1 MSRLSLYKA
10 IKKLLTTNKQEI
22 VSVHGFQLSK
32 DDLSVYLKNFLSK
45 DQAEMMLKNINSSG
59 YLSDEIGKSLR
70 ELFLN
75 DNYDLYIKS
84 IHDTQI
90 ESIFTEGVRCYGTTS
105 LIGITNPSSIN
116 EVDLNNTIEKM
127 TELPVLISRIKGNNG
142 YSQGG
147 ICINGTLILQIE
159 KGSSKEEI
167 LYFNEDTQ
175 TYNIKPSYI
184 VGFIPVDEQKN
195 VKGWIYPNNVEKKVS
210 PSNR

>member
-1 MSRLSLYKA
+1 MSKLSLYKS
-10 IKKLLTTNKQEI
+10 IRKLLISNRQEMD
-22 VSVHGFQLSK
+22 SKHGFQLSK
-32 DDLSVYLKNFLSK
+32 KDLSDYLRNFLSK
-45 DQAEMMLKNINSSG
+45 EQSEMMLKNINSSG

-75 DNYDLYIKS
+75 DNYDFYIKS

-90 ESIFTEGVRCYGTTS
+90 ESIFSAGVRCYGTTS
-105 LIGITNPSSIN
+105 LIGTSNPSSIE
-116 EVDLNNTIEKM
+116 EVDLSNTIEKI
-127 TELPVLISRIKGNNG
+127 TEFPVLISRIKGNNG

-184 VGFIPVDEQKN
+184 IGFLPVDEQKN
-195 VKGWIYPNNVEKKVS
+195 VKDWICPNNAEKKVS

>member
-1 MSRLSLYKA
+1 MSRLSSYKA

-75 DNYDLYIKS
+75 DNYYLYIKS

-116 EVDLNNTIEKM
+116 EVDLNNTIEKI
-127 TELPVLISRIKGNNG
+127 TELPILISRIKGNNG

-147 ICINGTLILQIE
+147 IRINGTLILQIE
-159 KGSSKEEI
+159 KNISKEEI

-195 VKGWIYPNNVEKKVS
+195 VKDWIYPNNAEKRVS

>member
-75 DNYDLYIKS
+75 DNYYLYIKS

-105 LIGITNPSSIN
+105 LIGLTNPSSTN
-116 EVDLNNTIEKM
+116 EVDLNNTIEKI
-127 TELPVLISRIKGNNG
+127 TELPILISRIKGNNG

-147 ICINGTLILQIE
+147 IRVNGTLILQIE
-159 KGSSKEEI
+159 KNISKEEI

-195 VKGWIYPNNVEKKVS
+195 VKGWIYTNNAEKKVS